1 MNPAICKAIRE
12 RLKLQLTYDWGHR
25 VVEPHAYGV
34 GEEQQE
40 LLRVYQVGGASQSGE
55 RTGWK
60 LFRVDEIRSLHVLG
74 ETFPG
79 PRQGYRRNDKAM
91 TRAIYA
97 QL

>member
-1 MNPAICKAIRE
+1 
-12 RLKLQLTYDWGHR
+12 
-25 VVEPHAYGV
+25 
-34 GEEQQE
+34 
-40 LLRVYQVGGASQSGE
+40 
-55 RTGWK
+55 
-60 LFRVDEIRSLHVLG
+60 VLG